1 MVLIGFLL
9 IVFSFGVLRFE
20 SSEFHYQ
27 KEVVNSLAQRIE
39 LTINKTLPEPQSSLL
54 AGLLLGIR
62 REMPASLL
70 EDFSRTGTTHIIA
83 LSGYNITIV
92 ASVLMAFFGFL
103 TIPRRHS
110 FWLAI
115 IGIVFFVW
123 LAGFQVSLIRA
134 AIMGVLVLVAIRSG
148 RLYSVTNALVF
159 AGALMVLWDPFILLH
174 NVSFQLSFLA
184 TMGIIYLFPFFKRF
198 GEILGM
204 TLAAQFMVLPLIGY
218 YFSEFSLIS
227 PLANILILP
236 VIPVTMLFG
245 FFSTLAGFLW
255 VPLAQILS
263 IPAWL
268 LLTYQIKVVEIL
280 SRVPFASLELPQ
292 FHWLWLVFLYVII
305 LLWILRKRGCSW
317 LGLER
322 LRSWL
327 GLLRRT

>member
-1 MVLIGFLL
+1 MKKSTVFFFSCLVFVLGVAGGEIFSKMMALVLLTTAIVFISLFWGNWKLVLLGFLG
-9 IVFSFGVLRFE
+9 IVFFLGIIRFE
-20 SSEFHYQ
+20 LAEFHYP
-27 KEVVNSLAQRIE
+27 KEVVNPLAQRIE

-62 REMPASLL
+62 REMPESLL

-134 AIMGVLVLVAIRSG
+134 AVMGVLVLVAIRSG

-184 TMGIIYLFPFFKRF
+184 TMGIIYLYDVFKKF

-204 TLAAQFMVLPLIGY
+204 TLAAQLMVLPLIAY
-218 YFSEFSLIS
+218 YFSELSLIS

-236 VIPVTMLFG
+236 VIPIAMLFG
-245 FFSTLAGFLW
+245 FFSTLVGFFW
-255 VPLAQILS
+255 TPLSQVLS
-263 IPAWL
+263 A
-268 LLTYQIKVVEIL
+268 
-280 SRVPFASLELPQ
+280 
-292 FHWLWLVFLYVII
+292 
-305 LLWILRKRGCSW
+305 
-317 LGLER
+317 
-322 LRSWL
+322 
-327 GLLRRT
+327 